1 MDLTRAVWRK
11 ASASTNAGNCVE
23 VAVNLPGVVAV
34 RDSKD
39 PAGPALTFTPAA
51 WRAFT
56 PPPPRQLTRRVL
68 TRTPGF
74 P

>member
-11 ASASTNAGNCVE
+11 ASASANAGNCVE

-39 PAGPALTFTPAA
+39 PHGPALTFTPAD
-51 WRAFT
+51 WHAFAAGVRSGHT
-56 PPPPRQLTRRVL
+56 GPAAVR
-68 TRTPGF
+68 
-74 P
+74 

>member
-23 VAVNLPGVVAV
+23 VAVNLPRVVAV

-39 PAGPALTFTPAA
+39 PHGPALTFTPAD
-51 WRAFT
+51 WHAFT
-56 PPPPRQLTRRVL
+56 TRL
-68 TRTPGF
+68 CSGDPG
-74 P
+74 PASLR

>member
-11 ASASTNAGNCVE
+11 ASASTNAGNCVA

-39 PAGPALTFTPAA
+39 PHGPALTFTPAD
-51 WRAFT
+51 WHAFT
-56 PPPPRQLTRRVL
+56 ARLRRADAG
-68 TRTPGF
+68 PS
-74 P
+74 

>member
-1 MDLTRAVWRK
+1 MDLTGAIWRK
-11 ASASTNAGNCVE
+11 AFASGNGNCVE

-51 WRAFT
+51 WHAFT
-56 PPPPRQLTRRVL
+56 ARLHR
-68 TRTPGF
+68 GAS
-74 P
+74 